1 MKVKRNFLNIFI
13 AFSIILISSIF
24 ILACKNNK
32 EIELTPTNFSES
44 SLYSQIKKAFKDKNY
59 EDLIPKAEIYLKY
72 FPYSTNAQDIF
83 YMLATAYKSFIFGPE
98 YDPHFANKLYDL
110 SKKYLLL
117 YPNGKYKKEFI
128 SFKSYAKD
136 IIFKYK
142 YILVK
147 EEIKRENYWAALD
160 RLHDLCKD
168 KNYKEYLDKN
178 KESIISLFNNL
189 KPKALS
195 QIKEMI
201 KFRKDKIKE
210 LKNKKEE
217 EKNLK
222 KKNIYENI
230 YENWILL
237 YKDEI
242 KYLQEKYNEV
252 KNLSCSL

>member
-83 YMLATAYKSFIFGPE
+83 YMLAIAYKSFIFGPE
-98 YDPHFANKLYDL
+98 YDLHFVNKLYDL

-128 SFKSYAKD
+128 SFKSYAKNM
-136 IIFKYK
+136 IFKHK
-142 YILVK
+142 FILVK
-147 EEIKRENYWAALD
+147 EEIKRKNYWAALD
-160 RLHDLCKD
+160 RLHNLCKD
-168 KNYKEYLDKN
+168 KNYKEYLERDK
-178 KESIISLFNNL
+178 KFIISLFTSL

-201 KFRKDKIKE
+201 EFRKNKIKE
-210 LKNKKEE
+210 LKKKKEKHLE
-217 EKNLK
+217 
-222 KKNIYENI
+222 KKNIYANWI
-230 YENWILL
+230 SLYEN
-237 YKDEI
+237 EI
-242 KYLQEKYNEV
+242 KYLKKKYNEV